1 MVWTRHKLHVLSY
14 YNIALGKRAFWLANT
29 LDSFARGLYAHVTL
43 SICTFSRRHKNSET
57 RDQKQQQTGLY

>member
-1 MVWTRHKLHVLSY
+1 MEKDHKNCN

-29 LDSFARGLYAHVTL
+29 LDPFARGLRTRASL
-43 SICTFSRRHKNSET
+43 FICTFSRRNKTLET